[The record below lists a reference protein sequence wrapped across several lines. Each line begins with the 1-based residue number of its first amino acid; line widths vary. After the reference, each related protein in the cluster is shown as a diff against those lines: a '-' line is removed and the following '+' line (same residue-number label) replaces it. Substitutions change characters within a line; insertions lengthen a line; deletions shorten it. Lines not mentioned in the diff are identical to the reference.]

1 MFDIKYAYYLLDP
14 YRVGLKFW
22 LIVIFLVIK
31 NISSA
36 WLTQKRFKYIEDGF
50 LSLYFNFRK

>member
-36 WLTQKRFKYIEDGF
+36 
-50 LSLYFNFRK
+50 